1 MSSSEKKWFRVT
13 GSENIPVRQGRLVD
27 FAHLQVA
34 VFNLGDRF
42 VAVENRCPHRR
53 GPLADGIVSGT
64 TVACPLHGWKYDL
77 VTGNVLD
84 HLESNV
90 CLQTFPVRVEDGIV
104 CVEVPIARNSLDTE
118 TSVCR
123 HRDRPLRWVQ
133 RRPLAPSADLI
144 E

>member
-1 MSSSEKKWFRVT
+1 MSSAERRWFRVT
-13 GSENIPVRQGRLVD
+13 RREDIPVRQGRLVE
-27 FAHLQVA
+27 FPHLQVA

-42 VAVENRCPHRR
+42 LAVENRCSHRG

-77 VTGNVLD
+77 VTGSVID
-84 HLESNV
+84 HLESHA

-104 CVEVPIARNSLDTE
+104 CVEVPVVRNSPQTE
-118 TSVCR
+118 SSACP
-123 HRDRPLRWVQ
+123 HRDLPLRWVQ
-133 RRPLAPSADLI
+133 RKPLVPSADLS